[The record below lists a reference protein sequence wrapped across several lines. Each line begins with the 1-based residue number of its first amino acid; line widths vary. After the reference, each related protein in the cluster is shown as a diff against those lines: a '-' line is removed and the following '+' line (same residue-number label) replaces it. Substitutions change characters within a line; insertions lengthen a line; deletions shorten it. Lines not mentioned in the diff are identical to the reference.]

1 MHMHI
6 CIHIYAILN
15 VSDAWKKKNCRLTEK
30 LCLSGGNSGTCK
42 LQLPRTGLTKLN
54 SISKP
59 KSVQPKRPTRR
70 MRNTN
75 NRNLVSMPGSF
86 FFALLCTAGAVYVMC
101 VCVLFTLLWRKFA
114 DLNWEFVICHCRCN
128 CFCNVLPIALVA
140 ARDAGKCVW
149 VQR

>member
-1 MHMHI
+1 MHTYI
-6 CIHIYAILN
+6 CHFKCK
-15 VSDAWKKKNCRLTEK
+15 WCMKKKNCRLTEK

-86 FFALLCTAGAVYVMC
+86 FFALLCTAGAVYVC
-101 VCVLFTLLWRKFA
+101 VCVCYLLYFGENLQIWIGNLWYVIAVAIVFVMFYRLLWWQQGTQA
-114 DLNWEFVICHCRCN
+114 
-128 CFCNVLPIALVA
+128 NVFGYK
-140 ARDAGKCVW
+140 DKKKTF
-149 VQR
+149 

>member
-1 MHMHI
+1 MNAPDQYASCLLNLHAYAYMHTYI
-6 CIHIYAILN
+6 CHFKCK
-15 VSDAWKKKNCRLTEK
+15 WCMKKKNCRLTEK

-75 NRNLVSMPGSF
+75 NRNLVAMTEKF
-86 FFALLCTAGAVYVMC
+86 FLLYFARLALYMYMC
-101 VCVLFTLLWRKFA
+101 VCVIYFTLAK
-114 DLNWEFVICHCRCN
+114 ICRFELGICDMS
-128 CFCNVLPIALVA
+128 LPL
-140 ARDAGKCVW
+140 
-149 VQR
+149 QLFL